1 MINKHVIG
9 RLGNQM
15 FQYATVRA
23 FQMKYYPNEKI
34 ILDFSEVYSRDN
46 VGYREEL
53 SNFRIENF
61 NCGKMKLNFL
71 QKILNLM
78 F

>member
-34 ILDFSEVYSRDN
+34 ILDLAKFIQGIMLDIGKN
-46 VGYREEL
+46 YR
-53 SNFRIENF
+53 
-61 NCGKMKLNFL
+61 
-71 QKILNLM
+71 ILE
-78 F
+78 